1 MSQKN
6 RIIARLPTG
15 VLCVLAGLTMLT
27 APPAAAQA
35 APPDSVAV
43 AQQQIRNAREG
54 SEALT
59 AQDYIPSVTI
69 PWQFGDATLTEP
81 QRRMAFSVSRIE
93 VAGSSVY
100 GAESFAPLLQQHLGR
115 ANTLAELRDL
125 AARIEAKY
133 QQDGYPFTA
142 VRLPG
147 QQIVDGLVTL
157 QVSEFS
163 VTSVQFILDGKE
175 VPAPAALQPVVAAI
189 MAERPVRIATLEAAQ
204 ARATL
209 MPDYRIATFRF
220 DRTRNAELR
229 LALFLARDGTDV
241 VAIQQTSVAGAPADD
256 AQRIA
261 LRSVRV
267 TGSTALGPAD
277 LVTETAGLA
286 GRDVTLRELRAAAAA
301 IEARYA
307 AAGYFGTTA
316 FVPPQ
321 VVNDG
326 VVTIEVAELTI
337 ARVGV
342 LMNGRSLQPDNMLGR
357 IANVVTTDQPATT
370 ASVQRQLYILNRIP
384 GVRVESIIPPV
395 LDDPEALIYLR
406 RQPFVFT
413 TALDNRGTSVA
424 GPLQWGAMVTTNDL
438 LGLNEQIQLQ
448 GLTSIPF
455 GQVRFVGGLLIL
467 PLTPSGLTGTLNISR
482 SEAFPAGYLR
492 STEIAAYGE
501 MFSAGLT
508 YPLLTRPDLAVVA
521 TLNFEAFNNSSSIF
535 NGARTT
541 SDERS
546 RALRIGATATASDR
560 LGGSSRVRLVFS
572 QGLNAFGSRPNSL
585 QVNTRPGMQL
595 DASRIA
601 FHATRTQTLPAGFR
615 LTTDTTIQRASGPLP
630 AAEVMIFGG
639 VTYGRAFDSGIISG
653 DHGIAGKIQLS
664 RPILLG
670 NPILPLVDPYVFYD
684 VGEMYSALKTA
695 GRSSSAS
702 AASAGFG
709 MRFVTGLGLGGSIE
723 ASLPMMR
730 APTVE
735 PGRGSDRSPRLFFLL
750 FMQF

>member
-1 MSQKN
+1 MVQGKGAA
-6 RIIARLPTG
+6 ARPLAG
-15 VLCVLAGLTMLT
+15 VLGILAGLTLLP
-27 APPAAAQA
+27 APPSLAQV
-35 APPDSVAV
+35 APADSGAV
-43 AQQQIRNAREG
+43 AQQQIRGASER
-54 SEALT
+54 SEAFT

-69 PWQFGDATLTEP
+69 PPQLGDEPLTEP
-81 QRRMAFSVSRIE
+81 QRRMAFPVSRIA

-100 GAESFAPLLQQHLGR
+100 GAEAFAPLLQQHLGR
-115 ANTLAELRDL
+115 ANTLPELRDL

-133 QQDGYPFTA
+133 RQDGYPFTA

-163 VTSVQFILDGKE
+163 VTSVNFMLDGQE
-175 VPAPAALQPVVAAI
+175 VPSPAGLQPIVAT
-189 MAERPVRIATLEAAQ
+189 MLAERLVRIATLEAAQ
-204 ARATL
+204 AQASQ
-209 MPDYRIATFRF
+209 MPDYRIATSRF
-220 DRTRNAELR
+220 DRTRNAGLR
-229 LALFLARDGTDV
+229 LTLFLARAGADV
-241 VAIQQTSVAGAPADD
+241 VAIQPSSVTGAPSDD

-261 LRSVRV
+261 VRSVRV
-267 TGSTALGPAD
+267 VGSTALGPAD
-277 LVTETAGLA
+277 LVAETAGLV
-286 GRDVTLRELRAAAAA
+286 GREVTLRELRAAAAT

-342 LMNGRSLQPDNMLGR
+342 LMNGQPLPPDNMLSR
-357 IANVVTTDQPATT
+357 IANVVTTDQPATAT
-370 ASVQRQLYILNRIP
+370 TVQRQLYILNNIP
-384 GVRVESIIPPV
+384 GVRVESVIPPV
-395 LDDPEALIYLR
+395 LDDPEASIYLR
-406 RQPFVFT
+406 RQPVVFT

-424 GPLQWGAMVTTNDL
+424 GPLQWGAMITTNDL

-467 PLTPSGLTGTLNISR
+467 PLTPSGLIGTLNVSR
-482 SEAFPAGYLR
+482 SEAFPVGYLR

-501 MFSAGLT
+501 MFSVGLT
-508 YPLLTRPDLAVVA
+508 YPLLTRPDLSVVA
-521 TLNFEAFNNSSSIF
+521 TMKLEAFNNSSSIF
-535 NGARTT
+535 NGLITT

-546 RALRIGATATASDR
+546 RALRIGVTTTASDR
-560 LGGSSRVRLVFS
+560 LGGTTTVRLVYS

-595 DASRIA
+595 NASRIVLD
-601 FHATRTQTLPAGFR
+601 ATRKQPLPAGFR
-615 LTTDTTIQRASGPLP
+615 LTTGAYIQRASGPLP

-653 DHGIAGKIQLS
+653 DHGIAGKIELS

-670 NPILPLVDPYVFYD
+670 NPVLPLVDPYVFYD
-684 VGEMYSALKTA
+684 VGATYSALKTP

-702 AASAGFG
+702 AASAGVG
-709 MRFVTGLGLGGSIE
+709 LRFVTGLGLGGSIE
-723 ASLPMMR
+723 VSLPMTR

-735 PGRGSDRSPRLFFLL
+735 AGRRSDRSPRVFFLL
-750 FMQF
+750 FMQY